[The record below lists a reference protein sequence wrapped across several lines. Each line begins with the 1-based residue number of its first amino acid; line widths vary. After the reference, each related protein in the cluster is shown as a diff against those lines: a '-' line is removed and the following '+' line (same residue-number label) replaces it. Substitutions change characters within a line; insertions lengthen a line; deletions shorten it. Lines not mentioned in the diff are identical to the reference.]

1 MKLLFCRLVLYGL
14 LRLVVTDV
22 AATIILV
29 CIKTHRLPLALKRE
43 QALLLQH
50 VLNVSVD
57 VMFSSVITEINL

>member
-29 CIKTHRLPLALKRE
+29 CIKTHSITIGFETRGSF
-43 QALLLQH
+43 
-50 VLNVSVD
+50 NVSVD
-57 VMFSSVITEINL
+57 AMFSSVITEINL